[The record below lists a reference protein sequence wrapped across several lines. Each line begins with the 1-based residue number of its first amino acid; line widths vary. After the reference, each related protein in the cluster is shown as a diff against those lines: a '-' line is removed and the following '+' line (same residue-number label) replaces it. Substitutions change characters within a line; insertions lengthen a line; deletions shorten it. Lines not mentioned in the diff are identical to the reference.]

1 MGCVHSGESRESE
14 AQDRSNLAGTVALLV
29 LSQCVFIG
37 PKQVRSV
44 PLLRQLASKGEEV
57 DNLVD

>member
-14 AQDRSNLAGTVALLV
+14 AQDRSNLVGAIVLLV

-37 PKQVRSV
+37 PKQVRGM
-44 PLLRQLASKGEEV
+44 PLSRQLACEGEEL
-57 DNLVD
+57 DDLFA